1 MKPKE
6 KTEAEKRAEAEKAA
20 AEKKAAA
27 ERAAAEAAAK
37 KIAGA
42 FGKGTQMGNK
52 GTGTTGSGLEGS
64 PTGNSSEG
72 KSGGVGGYGTFD
84 LNGRSLGSGGL
95 PMPVYN
101 VQDEGRVVVTITVN
115 PAGQVISTSINKRT
129 NTVNASLRKAAEEAA
144 RKARFNQVDRVNN
157 QTGTITYYFKTEVAY
172 ENNLCILAEGFEEVE
187 ALTPVDVLRRAGLPV
202 KTVSVTGVLTVN
214 GAHGV
219 PVVADMVFEEVKEG
233 DAEMIVLPGGLP
245 GATNLDAHEGLGKL
259 IMTFAEAGRPLS
271 AICAAPLVYGKRGLL
286 KGKKV
291 TCYPGFEKYLEGAEY
306 TAALVEKDGNFITG
320 KGPGAAMAFSFAI
333 AEKYVGAEKV
343 TELKQDDDCRM
354 NRHVIIVA
362 GGKGLR
368 MGGDI
373 PKQFLPVGGKP
384 VLMRTIEAF
393 YAFDSSIHI
402 ILVLPVS
409 QQATGKIFVKRII
422 LLCVMI
428 LPMGA
433 KLVSIL

>member
-1 MKPKE
+1 MK
-6 KTEAEKRAEAEKAA
+6 
-20 AEKKAAA
+20 
-27 ERAAAEAAAK
+27 
-37 KIAGA
+37 
-42 FGKGTQMGNK
+42 
-52 GTGTTGSGLEGS
+52 
-64 PTGNSSEG
+64 
-72 KSGGVGGYGTFD
+72 
-84 LNGRSLGSGGL
+84 
-95 PMPVYN
+95 
-101 VQDEGRVVVTITVN
+101 TIYV
-115 PAGQVISTSINKRT
+115 
-129 NTVNASLRKAAEEAA
+129 
-144 RKARFNQVDRVNN
+144 F
-157 QTGTITYYFKTEVAY
+157 
-172 ENNLCILAEGFEEVE
+172 LAEGFEEVE

-320 KGPGAAMAFSFAI
+320 KGPGACYGILICHCREICRCGKGDRIEAR
-333 AEKYVGAEKV
+333 
-343 TELKQDDDCRM
+343 DDDCRM

-409 QQATGKIFVKRII
+409 QQAYWKDLCETYHFALRHDIADGGETRFHSVKNGLAYVKGEGLVGVHDGVRPFVSREVIAGCYEAAQTKQAVIPVIDVVETVRH
-422 LLCVMI
+422 LTKPGSETV
-428 LPMGA
+428 PRNDY
-433 KLVSIL
+433 KLVQTPQVFEVQLLKEAYQQEYTDAFTDDASVVEAMAGRSVWCREIEKILN